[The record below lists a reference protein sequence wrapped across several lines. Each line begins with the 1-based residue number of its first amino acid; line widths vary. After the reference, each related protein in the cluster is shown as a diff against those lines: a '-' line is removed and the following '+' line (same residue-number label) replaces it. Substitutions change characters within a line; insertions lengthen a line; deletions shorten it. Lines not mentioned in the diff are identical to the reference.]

1 LLQSEVQTR
10 FLRQFSILYPQL
22 TFRGMRRL
30 TSPEWGPYR
39 FVLRVALGRRGGEVN
54 LLCLAIGDGYPQ
66 EVARAIDQLSH
77 GPQMAEDADGVPV
90 IVAPY
95 LTEEARAICREMG
108 VGYFDLA
115 GNAGLDTAHIFMEIG
130 GKPNPEPRK
139 KEVQAI
145 YEGRAE
151 RVVRALL
158 LEPERRWNMRD
169 LAESAQV
176 SLGLASMVTTTLA
189 NEGLADK
196 SHSGMALIKPSALLD
211 GWAEDYDLRRSPF
224 HIYRATASVPDLE
237 SRLLDQGEKA
247 RDNAALTL
255 WSAARHLLG
264 GDPFAPR
271 MGLYWAGDPDALVRP
286 LRLNERSGQS
296 QVFIFKPYDASLLW
310 ARSLAAQ
317 RPPIVNPLQ
326 LYLDL
331 SSGDAEELQLAQ
343 RVRERFLF

>member
-1 LLQSEVQTR
+1 MLQSEVQTR
-10 FLRQFSILYPQL
+10 FLRQFSYLYPQL

-54 LLCLAIGDGYPQ
+54 LLCLAVGDGYPQ

-77 GPQMAEDADGVPV
+77 GPQAVDEQGGVPV

-95 LTEEARAICREMG
+95 LTEEARVVCREAG

-139 KEVQAI
+139 KEVQTL

-169 LAESAQV
+169 LASSAQV
-176 SLGLASMVTTTLA
+176 SLGLASMVTTALA
-189 NEGLADK
+189 NDGLVDK
-196 SHSGMALIKPSALLD
+196 GHSGMALVRPAALLD
-211 GWAEDYDLRRSPF
+211 QWAENYDLRRSPF

-237 SRLLDQGEKA
+237 ARLLDQGEKT
-247 RDNAALTL
+247 RENAALTL

-271 MGLYWAGDPDALVRP
+271 LGFYWAADPELLMRP
-286 LRLNERSGQS
+286 LRLNEQTGQS
-296 QVFIFKPYDASLLW
+296 YVFVFRPYDASLLW
-310 ARSLAAQ
+310 ARSLTAQ

-331 SSGDAEELQLAQ
+331 SSGDEEELQLAQ